1 MSMHFFSSQA
11 LPATPWKNGG
21 GTTQEVVCWPQGAGL
36 DSFEWR
42 ISIAHIAQS
51 GPFSAFAGID
61 RVITLLSGDGV
72 HLHSP
77 DGAINHRLGRALQ
90 PFAFSG
96 DVALDCDLLGGPSYD
111 FNVMT
116 RRGVVRAVVSIH
128 YGGGVRLASPHGLLL
143 ARAGQWQLQG
153 GTALQAGAHDGVY
166 WAAHTGDAV
175 EASAASDDAVLI
187 AVALNKVAKGA

>member
-11 LPATPWKNGG
+11 LPAAPWKNGG

-42 ISIAHIAQS
+42 ISIAQIAKS

-72 HLHSP
+72 HLHSG
-77 DGAINHRLGRALQ
+77 DGAINHRLGQALQ

-116 RRGVVRAVVSIH
+116 RRDVARAVVSIH
-128 YGGGVRLASPHGLLL
+128 HGGSVQLASPHGLLL
-143 ARAGQWQLQG
+143 ARTGQWRLAG
-153 GTALQAGAHDGVY
+153 GAALQAGGQDGVY
-166 WAAHTGDAV
+166 WAAHAGQAV
-175 EASAASDDAVLI
+175 VVTAASDDATLI

>member
-1 MSMHFFSSQA
+1 MHFFSSQA

-77 DGAINHRLGRALQ
+77 DGAINHR
-90 PFAFSG
+90 
-96 DVALDCDLLGGPSYD
+96 VE
-111 FNVMT
+111 
-116 RRGVVRAVVSIH
+116 
-128 YGGGVRLASPHGLLL
+128 
-143 ARAGQWQLQG
+143 
-153 GTALQAGAHDGVY
+153 AGAHATVSRGKVQP
-166 WAAHTGDAV
+166 TP
-175 EASAASDDAVLI
+175 ASRPSAPRARAS
-187 AVALNKVAKGA
+187 

>member
-1 MSMHFFSSQA
+1 M
-11 LPATPWKNGG
+11 
-21 GTTQEVVCWPQGAGL
+21 
-36 DSFEWR
+36 
-42 ISIAHIAQS
+42 
-51 GPFSAFAGID
+51 
-61 RVITLLSGDGV
+61 

-77 DGAINHRLGRALQ
+77 DGTVNYRLGQALQ

-116 RRGVVRAVVSIH
+116 RRGVAHAVVSIH
-128 YGGGVRLASPHGLLL
+128 QGGSVRLASPHGLLL

-153 GTALQAGAHDGVY
+153 GAALQADARDGVY
-166 WAAHTGDAV
+166 WAAHTGAAV

-187 AVALNKVAKGA
+187 AVALNKVAIGA